1 MCNNISVGRIGKA
14 REAWDDIYG
23 EYFIPLLSNRLGTPV
38 SVSSTVAAIFELSHT
53 VIVIPPPNPTLISI
67 F

>member
-23 EYFIPLLSNRLGTPV
+23 EDFIPLPSNRLGTPV
-38 SVSSTVAAIFELSHT
+38 SISSTADAIFELSHI
-53 VIVIPPPNPTLISI
+53 VIVI
-67 F
+67 